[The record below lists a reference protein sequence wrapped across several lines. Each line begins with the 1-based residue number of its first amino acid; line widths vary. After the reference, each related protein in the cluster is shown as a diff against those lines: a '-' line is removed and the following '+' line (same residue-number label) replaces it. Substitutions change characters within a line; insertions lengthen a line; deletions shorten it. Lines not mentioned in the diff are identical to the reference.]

1 MSSLPEN
8 LPPDY
13 PDNLRHTDADTPVP
27 TWEQVTRSTGGD
39 NAEMIAYLS
48 RIVANTEDALAAR
61 EHWDSWPANYRRT
74 VGILV
79 DKIYNEG
86 WLDVVGHINEGWP
99 WDGGFYFWPL
109 ATERGTLAQVL
120 DSKSGR
126 RGVYTQCDLRS
137 GLFAYI
143 NIWNHKDWKLGWM
156 ENDAPTAALHVGIRE
171 NGMAEVHL
179 EVYNSLY
186 TKGAPRKDVTRIPFV
201 GSYNHKLFPLHR
213 RWEQSEHQ
221 TYVRTSANF
230 YHLMREENVPLS
242 F

>member
-1 MSSLPEN
+1 MSGMPDN

-13 PDNLRHTDADTPVP
+13 PKELKHTDADAPDP
-27 TWEQVTRSTGGD
+27 TWEQITRGGS
-39 NAEMIAYLS
+39 AEMVAHVC
-48 RIVANTEDALAAR
+48 RIIGNTENQKDAQDWWSR
-61 EHWDSWPANYRRT
+61 WPVGYRRT

-86 WLDVVGHINEGWP
+86 WLDVVGPINDGTP

-109 ATERGTLAQVL
+109 ATDRGTLADVL
-120 DSKSGR
+120 DSKSGK

-143 NIWNHKDWKLGWM
+143 NIWNHKDWQRGWM
-156 ENDAPTAALHVGIRE
+156 ENNTGTAALHVGIRE

-186 TKGAPRKDVTRIPFV
+186 TNGAPRKEVTRIPFI

-213 RWEQSEHQ
+213 RWEQSEYQ
-221 TYVRTSANF
+221 QYVRTSANF
-230 YHLMREENVPLS
+230 YHLMRADKVPLS